1 MKNICIIGAGAAG
14 ILLLLL
20 LNKNGV
26 DLSTVTVI
34 DPHFDGGDLAR
45 KWSAVMSNTP
55 WSKTFNA
62 LQKHFPELNI
72 KSDKE
77 PDMTT
82 KLVEISHLLLN
93 ICKPILSKVKQVH
106 GYVTSCS
113 YNTDEAKWTV
123 TYDISGKQG
132 TTTCEK
138 LVFTQGSR
146 PRMLNL
152 PIRSIPL
159 DIALDTSRLTN
170 IVKSGEKVI
179 IFGTMHSGTL
189 VIRNCAALGMDTTAY
204 YNSER
209 PFYWDRDGSYDG
221 IKGEAA
227 DIADSIVSSVIPVKL
242 LNILDTEGVIRT
254 SREADWV
261 IYSMGFSPRNDITV
275 SVNGNIRQHT
285 AYDSASGCLNIDAP
299 AWGFGI
305 AYPNR
310 APDGI
315 HWDVGVSPF
324 LEHMALQIPKLL
336 E

>member
-1 MKNICIIGAGAAG
+1 MKSICIIGACAAG

-26 DLSTVTVI
+26 DLSTITLI

-45 KWSAVMSNTP
+45 KWPAVMSNTP

-72 KSDKE
+72 HSDKE
-77 PDMTT
+77 PDKTT
-82 KLVEISHLLLN
+82 KLVEISQLLLN
-93 ICKPILSKVKQVH
+93 ISKPILSRVRQIH
-106 GYVTSCS
+106 GYVRSCS
-113 YNTDEAKWTV
+113 YNSDEAKWTV
-123 TYDISGKQG
+123 TYDISGKQN
-132 TTTCEK
+132 TITSER

-159 DIALDTSRLTN
+159 EIALDSSRLTN
-170 IVKSGEKVI
+170 MVKSGEKVI

-189 VIRNCAALGMDTTAY
+189 IIRNCAGLGLDTTAY
-204 YNSER
+204 YNSEK
-209 PFYWDRDGSYDG
+209 PFYWDRDGCYDG

-227 DIADSIVSSVIPVKL
+227 DIADSIVDSTIPVKL
-242 LNILDTEGVIRT
+242 INIRDTEGVIVT

-261 IYSMGFSPRNDITV
+261 IYSMGFSPRNDIIV

-285 AYDSASGCLNIDAP
+285 LYDDTTGYLNIDAP
-299 AWGFGI
+299 AWGFGV

-315 HWDVGVSPF
+315 HWDVGISPF
-324 LEHMALQIPKLL
+324 LEHMAIQVPKLL

>member
-1 MKNICIIGAGAAG
+1 MKSICIIGAGAAG

-26 DLSTVTVI
+26 DLSTVTLI

-55 WSKTFNA
+55 WSKTLNA

-72 KSDKE
+72 QSDKE
-77 PDMTT
+77 ADKTT
-82 KLVEISHLLLN
+82 KLVEISQLLLN
-93 ICKPILSKVKQVH
+93 ISKPILSRVKQIRA
-106 GYVTSCS
+106 YVRSCS
-113 YNTDEAKWTV
+113 YNSDEAKWTV
-123 TYDISGKQG
+123 TYDISGKQN
-132 TTTCEK
+132 TITSEK

-159 DIALDTSRLTN
+159 EIALDSYRLSHM
-170 IVKSGEKVI
+170 VKRGEKVI

-189 VIRNCAALGMDTTAY
+189 VIRNCTALGMDTTAY
-204 YNSER
+204 YNSEK
-209 PFYWDRDGSYDG
+209 PFYWDRDGNYDG

-227 DIADSIVSSVIPVKL
+227 DIADSIMASTIPVNL
-242 LNILDTEGVIRT
+242 VNIHDTEGVVRT

-261 IYSMGFSPRNDITV
+261 IYSMGFSPRNDIIV

-285 AYDSASGCLNIDAP
+285 LYDGATGSLHIDAP
-299 AWGFGI
+299 AWGFGV

-324 LEHMALQIPKLL
+324 LEHMAIQVPKLL